1 MSYRTDKSRRENV
14 RCTNPLP
21 TPPTKH
27 MSMEHTTRVKSWIKL
42 NNSATV
48 KRLLFGKPNDI
59 PVPYANTIL
68 YPCSLCILGSLWDTH
83 CIKKDN
89 LFKPFHPHKK
99 DQKVHPTDVVSPRDK
114 ECHNSSQPPSPKK
127 KTNKTNTRSWYNVQ
141 RQSIKYKVK
150 AGDQIN

>member
-1 MSYRTDKSRRENV
+1 MLYRTDKSRRENV
-14 RCTNPLP
+14 RCTNPFP

-27 MSMEHTTRVKSWIKL
+27 MSMEHTTRVNSWIKL

-89 LFKPFHPHKK
+89 FFKPFHP
-99 DQKVHPTDVVSPRDK
+99 QT
-114 ECHNSSQPPSPKK
+114 K
-127 KTNKTNTRSWYNVQ
+127 KTKRFTRQTLYHHVIRSATIRLNLLPLQ
-141 RQSIKYKVK
+141 KKRTKQTQEADITCNASR
-150 AGDQIN
+150 